1 MVPVDAASAATSN
14 TAEDPCVQHV
24 YVRTAT
30 PQDLN
35 ADWVTP
41 LSSPAGRIRS
51 LDEIVEEIAY
61 MQTVDENAGLT
72 VPTAPW
78 ICVPPGHRK
87 PLLPWTERLAAQEH
101 AAAVRDA
108 AGLARPGPASAPAS
122 SAAGT
127 QRVAIRISGDRL
139 SAQRWCE
146 PPISAADLGSSVGSS
161 KPDLGSSVES
171 GATAGSWVQVPAV
184 EGGVSDGPLP
194 DVR

>member
-1 MVPVDAASAATSN
+1 
-14 TAEDPCVQHV
+14 
-24 YVRTAT
+24 
-30 PQDLN
+30 
-35 ADWVTP
+35 
-41 LSSPAGRIRS
+41 
-51 LDEIVEEIAY
+51 

-108 AGLARPGPASAPAS
+108 AGQARPGPASAPAS

-127 QRVAIRISGDRL
+127 QRVAIRISADRL
-139 SAQRWCE
+139 SARRWCE
-146 PPISAADLGSSVGSS
+146 PLCRDRISAADLGSSVGSS

-171 GATAGSWVQVPAV
+171 GATAGSWVIPAV
-184 EGGVSDGPLP
+184 EGDVSDGPLP